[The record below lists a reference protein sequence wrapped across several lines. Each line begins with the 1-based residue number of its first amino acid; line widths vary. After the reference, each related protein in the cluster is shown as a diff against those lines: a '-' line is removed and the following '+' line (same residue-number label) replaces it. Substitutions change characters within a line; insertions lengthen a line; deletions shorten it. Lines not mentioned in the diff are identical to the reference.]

1 VALPRWSG
9 EQEKRAPFP
18 VGLSVEAGASGE
30 GVKPMGIVTWA
41 CLVVV
46 GWLRWP
52 SWTPMATFVVVATMD
67 AALYSTRGGGV
78 TDWPMA
84 DLAFRYALMLSAYL
98 AAYWAGRALERAVRS
113 RSSTTD

>member
-1 VALPRWSG
+1 
-9 EQEKRAPFP
+9 
-18 VGLSVEAGASGE
+18 
-30 GVKPMGIVTWA
+30 
-41 CLVVV
+41 
-46 GWLRWP
+46 
-52 SWTPMATFVVVATMD
+52 MATFVVVATMD